1 MGWIFQKKKTSQDY
15 FSLKVLAPGWR
26 SVLGLIKITNLGSFN
41 SVRWRVN
48 LHQALI
54 LILKQA
60 FEKNVHSEQKSK
72 PKKD

>member
-1 MGWIFQKKKTSQDY
+1 MACIFEKRACQ
-15 FSLKVLAPGWR
+15 SLSLAPGWR

-60 FEKNVHSEQKSK
+60 FEKNVYSEQKSK
-72 PKKD
+72 PKSIKS